1 MTAPRIRANYDD
13 LDKANR
19 MFAQEQAALQKTL
32 GDLQGRLDA
41 LQGGDWVGKAAT
53 AFYGEMNGSVLP
65 AVKRLI
71 KAMDRAATVTR
82 ALRARVQQ
90 AETDAARVLNGQGA
104 AGAATGG
111 AASGAAS
118 GGASGGAAGGG
129 ASSSGTSGGGAAGGG
144 ASDGAAGGAAG
155 GGPSGGGASGSGAS
169 GGGASGG
176 AAGGAAGGGA
186 SGGGPSGGASSG
198 GASGPDPRLKPVQDK
213 IDAGDKQGAIEEA
226 IKQYGIDLKNV
237 KGTPK
242 YDSSTS
248 GEGATSKDGSVSI
261 GDDAF
266 SSPGW
271 LASSVGHEALH
282 ATQAK
287 EGRWYTDDEG
297 TALNEVECYD
307 WEIAHAKENG
317 LSASEVTDLQSR
329 RQSHYDQLTDTV
341 KKRVDKGDYTL
352 P

>member
-53 AFYGEMNGSVLP
+53 TFYGEMNGSVLP

-90 AETDAARVLNGQGA
+90 AEADAARVLNGQGVA
-104 AGAATGG
+104 GG
-111 AASGAAS
+111 AASGAA
-118 GGASGGAAGGG
+118 GG
-129 ASSSGTSGGGAAGGG
+129 ASSG
-144 ASDGAAGGAAG
+144 
-155 GGPSGGGASGSGAS
+155 GAS

-176 AAGGAAGGGA
+176 GASGGGA
-186 SGGGPSGGASSG
+186 SGGGASGG

-237 KGTPK
+237 KGTPQ

-248 GEGATSKDGSVSI
+248 GEGATSSGMAQRPAPFIHAPRRGSAVTTTN
-261 GDDAF
+261 GM
-266 SSPGW
+266 
-271 LASSVGHEALH
+271 AS
-282 ATQAK
+282 T
-287 EGRWYTDDEG
+287 
-297 TALNEVECYD
+297 
-307 WEIAHAKENG
+307 
-317 LSASEVTDLQSR
+317 
-329 RQSHYDQLTDTV
+329 
-341 KKRVDKGDYTL
+341 
-352 P
+352 

>member
-1 MTAPRIRANYDD
+1 MTAPRVRANYDD

-19 MFAQEQAALQKTL
+19 MFAQEQAALQKML
-32 GDLQGRLDA
+32 GDLQGRLDT

-53 AFYGEMNGSVLP
+53 TFYGEMNGSVLP

-90 AETDAARVLNGQGA
+90 AEADAARVLNGQGV
-104 AGAATGG
+104 AGAAAGG
-111 AASGAAS
+111 AASGAAAGAGAS
-118 GGASGGAAGGG
+118 GGGATGGGASGGA
-129 ASSSGTSGGGAAGGG
+129 SGNASGG
-144 ASDGAAGGAAG
+144 
-155 GGPSGGGASGSGAS
+155 GAS
-169 GGGASGG
+169 GGGASG
-176 AAGGAAGGGA
+176 
-186 SGGGPSGGASSG
+186 G

-237 KGTPK
+237 KGTPQ

-248 GEGATSKDGSVSI
+248 GEGATSQDGSVSI

-307 WEIAHAKENG
+307 WEIAHAKQNG
-317 LSASEVTDLQSR
+317 LSASEVSELQSR
-329 RQSHYDQLTDTV
+329 RQAHYDQLSDTV

>member
-53 AFYGEMNGSVLP
+53 TFYGEMNGSVLP

-90 AETDAARVLNGQGA
+90 AEADAARVLNGQGVA
-104 AGAATGG
+104 GG
-111 AASGAAS
+111 AASGAA
-118 GGASGGAAGGG
+118 GG
-129 ASSSGTSGGGAAGGG
+129 ASSG
-144 ASDGAAGGAAG
+144 
-155 GGPSGGGASGSGAS
+155 GAS

-176 AAGGAAGGGA
+176 GASGGGA
-186 SGGGPSGGASSG
+186 SGGGASGG

-237 KGTPK
+237 KGTPQ

-248 GEGATSKDGSVSI
+248 GEGATSQDGSVSI

-271 LASSVGHEALH
+271 LASSVGHEGLH

-307 WEIAHAKENG
+307 WEIAHAKQNG
-317 LSASEVTDLQSR
+317 LSASEVTELESR
-329 RQSHYDQLTDTV
+329 RQSHYDQLSDTV